1 MQGTAVHCG
10 GYKAGS
16 RNSKEP
22 NTRQLED
29 IAWIINWLARL
40 YGFGWKQ
47 VGTQRLT
54 RLTKLRE
61 ESRHASLGLG
71 FRCLGV
77 GFFC

>member
-1 MQGTAVHCG
+1 MAFGFRVFSLLLSKDEAAMQGTAVHCG
-10 GYKAGS
+10 GYKAGN

-29 IAWIINWLARL
+29 IAWIINWRARL

-54 RLTKLRE
+54 K
-61 ESRHASLGLG
+61 G
-71 FRCLGV
+71 
-77 GFFC
+77 